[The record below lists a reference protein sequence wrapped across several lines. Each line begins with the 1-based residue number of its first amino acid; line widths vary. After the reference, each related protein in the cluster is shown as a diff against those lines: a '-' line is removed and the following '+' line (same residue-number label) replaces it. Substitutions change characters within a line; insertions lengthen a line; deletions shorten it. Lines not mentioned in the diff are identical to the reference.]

1 MLMLL
6 RPVRAEQQSHCW
18 SDVAAIETLNLGCYA
33 RCQPACNSRWPSSV
47 LADDVFPAVGQ
58 YAAPRCCHTCTCS
71 CWLALPP
78 VKVCRLHAVPAH
90 STVLP
95 HLRLQ
100 FSSLKALIGDLRG
113 GLARVNT
120 EILEAAG
127 CGEDSASAHKQ
138 FGELMVAF
146 HQTAKQT
153 FLSLEVSLAL
163 SMHKFM

>member
-1 MLMLL
+1 MTICC
-6 RPVRAEQQSHCW
+6 SH
-18 SDVAAIETLNLGCYA
+18 AG
-33 RCQPACNSRWPSSV
+33 PAPST
-47 LADDVFPAVGQ
+47 G
-58 YAAPRCCHTCTCS
+58 
-71 CWLALPP
+71 
-78 VKVCRLHAVPAH
+78 
-90 STVLP
+90 LP
-95 HLRLQ
+95 HLPLQ

-113 GLARVNT
+113 GLTRVNT

-163 SMHKFM
+163 FIYIVELH